1 MPSPDPDRIFAE
13 VRDVFQ
19 QSGRTENIPPAV
31 QLVSKTGS
39 VRHVAEQQIFTVD
52 VADGKIHA
60 CRLFPKES
68 CTCPSNT
75 TCCHIIAAKE
85 SIGLSVTTRNVINL
99 TQLRKNSR

>member
-1 MPSPDPDRIFAE
+1 MFILTVFTNSACRESNNTRRVLPQTQTEIFAE

-39 VRHVAEQQIFTVD
+39 VRHVAEQQNIHRLMSQM
-52 VADGKIHA
+52 AKIHA

-68 CTCPSNT
+68 CNMPIQYNMPAT
-75 TCCHIIAAKE
+75 
-85 SIGLSVTTRNVINL
+85 
-99 TQLRKNSR
+99 